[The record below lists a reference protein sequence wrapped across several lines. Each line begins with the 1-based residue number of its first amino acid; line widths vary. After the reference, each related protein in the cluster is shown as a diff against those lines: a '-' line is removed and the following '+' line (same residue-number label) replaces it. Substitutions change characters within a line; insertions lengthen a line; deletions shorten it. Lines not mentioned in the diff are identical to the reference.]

1 MKKLMLGVLI
11 FISVLIVLSCITGT
25 FHLLATMLIRFAYP
39 LVKWV
44 LETLGM
50 NHLLDI
56 YRYIVETGV

>member
-1 MKKLMLGVLI
+1 MRKIILGRLI
-11 FISVLIVLSCITGT
+11 FISVLIVKSFITGT
-25 FHLLATMLIRFAYP
+25 CHILANMFIRFAYP